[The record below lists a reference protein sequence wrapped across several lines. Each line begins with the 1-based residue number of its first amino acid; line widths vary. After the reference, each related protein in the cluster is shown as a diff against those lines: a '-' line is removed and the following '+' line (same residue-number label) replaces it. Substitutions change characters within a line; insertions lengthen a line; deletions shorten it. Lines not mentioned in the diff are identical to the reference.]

1 MTNAVIPLMTDEEA
15 PKEVREFFEK
25 VSETIGFVP
34 NLFRLW
40 ARAPHLLDPLIAFET
55 AVSGSGKISM
65 HLKGLAM
72 LRTSELN
79 GCPYCA
85 AVHGAK
91 FESIGGATEQAAAL
105 KQRQLPQGLFSEE
118 ELTVLQLTDE
128 MTLMVRGQ
136 PETVGKAIALFGVDG
151 AVELMAVIA
160 LLNFDNRMA
169 FTAELPVDRR

>member
-1 MTNAVIPLMTDEEA
+1 MACDSAGTTKLSSSAIGKPA
-15 PKEVREFFEK
+15 PR
-25 VSETIGFVP
+25 
-34 NLFRLW
+34 
-40 ARAPHLLDPLIAFET
+40 T
-55 AVSGSGKISM
+55 AQSRHSDQWPISGSGRCSDAASAAAYRAEAE
-65 HLKGLAM
+65 HPDVVVAHDWHAGLTLAM

-169 FTAELPVDRR
+169 LSLIHI